1 MPVVHVN
8 VWEGFGQ
15 ERAKIVIQ
23 DITKVFVNLG
33 VPAHAVE
40 VIIHEVQKTHWGI
53 GGEPASEKFKDT
65 PSK

>member
-15 ERAKIVIQ
+15 EKAKIVIQ

-33 VPAHAVE
+33 VPEHAVE
-40 VIIHEVQKTHWGI
+40 VIIHEIQKTHWGI

-65 PSK
+65 PPK